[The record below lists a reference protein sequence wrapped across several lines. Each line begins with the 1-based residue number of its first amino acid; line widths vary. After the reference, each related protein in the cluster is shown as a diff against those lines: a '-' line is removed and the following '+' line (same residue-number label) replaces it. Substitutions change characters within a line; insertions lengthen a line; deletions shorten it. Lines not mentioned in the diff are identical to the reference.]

1 MTCDLLRSG
10 ILAVLAVVGASL
22 CSASAQPI
30 ETRLPFLQNESA
42 GYAGSEIAGGMRR
55 DEGPDPAITAGIP
68 AAHGAEFGDLY
79 GGVSYQHFL
88 KPGLP
93 QRDDGAAFL
102 GFGVGEARQTVGL
115 DVRYAVYDLVDDPLS
130 EGSLSLKV
138 HRHVYGG
145 LSIAAGIED
154 VIQYGGWDSKSAYV
168 VASQVLRLDNDI
180 LTEASATAGVGDG
193 RFNTMKSLSNDTNQ
207 AALFGALSVQLAD
220 RVNVSG
226 TWHGQDLNI
235 GVSVVVPEPVPLTLS
250 PTWVSVLGKHVFGD
264 RFALS
269 VGTSV
274 PFS

>member
-1 MTCDLLRSG
+1 M
-10 ILAVLAVVGASL
+10 
-22 CSASAQPI
+22 
-30 ETRLPFLQNESA
+30 
-42 GYAGSEIAGGMRR
+42 
-55 DEGPDPAITAGIP
+55 
-68 AAHGAEFGDLY
+68 
-79 GGVSYQHFL
+79 
-88 KPGLP
+88 
-93 QRDDGAAFL
+93 
-102 GFGVGEARQTVGL
+102 
-115 DVRYAVYDLVDDPLS
+115 
-130 EGSLSLKV
+130 
-138 HRHVYGG
+138 
-145 LSIAAGIED
+145 
-154 VIQYGGWDSKSAYV
+154 IQYGGWDSKSAYV

-220 RVNVSG
+220 HINVLG
-226 TWHGQDLNI
+226 TWHGQDPNI